1 MPELLVIG
9 DVIDD
14 IIVRPVGAIRP
25 NTDTDAQIQKTLGG
39 SAANV
44 AAWAAS
50 LGAEVSFV
58 GCVGRGDV
66 ERNTQNFSSFNV
78 DARLQSSDRETGAIV
93 VLVEG
98 QERSM
103 LTDRGANQ
111 DLKLASIRDE
121 VPSEGIV
128 YLSGY
133 ALLGK
138 THADVAALVDHA
150 HAQGSLVAIDPGST
164 GYIEDYGVA
173 SYRELLMRA
182 DILFPNQEE
191 ARLLDVLGRVP
202 LTVVT
207 DGPRGATAH
216 WSDGR
221 QIAEPGVEVR
231 SIDPTGAGDAFCG
244 AFLAS
249 IAASKSQFLLSTDVV
264 TEALANGV
272 NAGARAVT
280 LVGARPAAEHPRS
293 V

>member
-1 MPELLVIG
+1 MPRLLVIG

-14 IIVRPVGAIRP
+14 IIVRPIGAIRP
-25 NTDTDAQIQKTLGG
+25 NTDTDAFIQKTLGG

-58 GCVGRGDV
+58 GCVGRSDV
-66 ERNTQNFSSFNV
+66 ERNTHDFSSYRV
-78 DARLQSSDRETGAIV
+78 DAQLQSSERDTGAIV
-93 VLVEG
+93 VLVSG

-111 DLKLASIRDE
+111 DLNLSSIRDE
-121 VPSEGIV
+121 VPSDGIV

-138 THADVAALVDHA
+138 SHEDVSALVDHA
-150 HAQGSLVAIDPGST
+150 HARGSLVAIDPGST

-173 SYRELLMRA
+173 NYRELLMRA

-191 ARLLDVLGRVP
+191 AQLLDLIGQVP

-207 DGPRGATAH
+207 DGPRGASAH

-221 QIAEPGVEVR
+221 TVCRPGIEVR
-231 SIDPTGAGDAFCG
+231 SVDPTGAGDAFCG

-249 IAASKSQFLLSTDVV
+249 LSNSKSMFPLSTDVV
-264 TEALANGV
+264 TQALEKGID
-272 NAGARAVT
+272 AGALAVT
-280 LVGARPAAEHPRS
+280 LVGARPALGHPRS

>member
-1 MPELLVIG
+1 MPKLLVIG

-25 NTDTDAQIQKTLGG
+25 NTDTDAHIQKTLGG

-50 LGAEVSFV
+50 AGASVSFM
-58 GCVGRGDV
+58 GCVGRADV
-66 ERNTQNFSSFNV
+66 DRNVQNFAKFDV

-111 DLKLASIRDE
+111 DLKLSSIHDE
-121 VPSEGIV
+121 VPSDGIV

-138 THADVAALVDHA
+138 THEDVSALVDHA
-150 HAQGSLVAIDPGST
+150 HALGSLVAIDPGST

-173 SYRELLMRA
+173 RYRDLLMRA

-191 ARLLDVLGRVP
+191 AELLNVIGQVQ

-216 WSDGR
+216 WSDGKVVS
-221 QIAEPGVEVR
+221 EPGVEVR

-280 LVGARPAAEHPRS
+280 LVGARLTSERPRS